1 MLRDLF
7 GQAYEAMLHNRRRT
21 LITMIGMAW
30 GIATVV
36 LLMAYGAGFGR
47 AIEAIFAQWG
57 TNLMGVFP
65 GTTSEQAGGKKAGV
79 LVRIQL
85 SDLDLIENSVPGLLH
100 VVPEVTK
107 DVTVQNDMHSYTWT
121 VSGSYPSMSEVQ
133 KLDVDYGRFYTEKD
147 VEERNHVAVI
157 GSEAKSKLYS
167 GLYPIGQ
174 RIRIKGVSFTVI
186 GVLRAKMQEGDDNIN
201 RVVYVPFTTMSDVK
215 DTKYLD
221 AIWFNYRGNFETT
234 ESALRGTLGA
244 AHGFPA
250 SDHNAIYVANL
261 MEQLSQFRII
271 ETGLQVL
278 MAFIGTLTLGI
289 AGIGLMNIMLVAVQ
303 QRTREIGIEKALGAS
318 RRHILVQF
326 LSEALVITGAGGI
339 CGIALA
345 YFVSIAVGRIPLY
358 SAIAANGEAADIR
371 LLISPTTVLVATVIL
386 AVVGLVSGM
395 LPALRAASL
404 DPVEALRYE

>member
-1 MLRDLF
+1 MLRDLLT
-7 GQAYEAMLHNRRRT
+7 QAYEAMLHNRRRT

-47 AIEAIFAQWG
+47 AIETIFAQFG
-57 TNLMGVFP
+57 TNLIGVFP

-79 LVRIQL
+79 PVRLQL
-85 SDLDLIENSVPGLLH
+85 SDVALIENSVPDVLH
-100 VVPEVTK
+100 VVPELSQQVS
-107 DVTVQNDMHSYTWT
+107 VQNDTHSYSWW
-121 VSGSYPSMSEVQ
+121 VSGSYPMVTEVQ
-133 KLDVDYGRFYTEKD
+133 KLDVDYGRFYSEKD
-147 VEERNHVAVI
+147 LEQRNHVAVI
-157 GSEAKSKLYS
+157 GSEAKTKLFS

-174 RIRIKGVSFTVI
+174 RIRIKDVSFTVI

-201 RVVYVPFTTMSDVK
+201 RVIYIPFSTMSDVK

-221 AIWFNYRGNFETT
+221 GIWFNYHGNYVTT
-234 ESALRGTLGA
+234 ESALRGALGA

-250 SDHNAIYVANL
+250 SDHNAIFVANL
-261 MEQLSQFRII
+261 MQQLSQFHVI
-271 ETGLQVL
+271 TMALQVL

-303 QRTREIGIEKALGAS
+303 QRTREIGIEKALGAR

-326 LSEALVITGAGGI
+326 LTEALVITGVGGV

-345 YFVSIAVGRIPLY
+345 YLVSLVVGSITLY
-358 SAIAANGEAADIR
+358 SAIAKNGEAADIH
-371 LLISPTTVLVATVIL
+371 LIISPSTVLVATVIL
-386 AVVGLVSGM
+386 IGVGLVSGM
-395 LPALRAASL
+395 IPAIRAASL

>member
-1 MLRDLF
+1 MLRDVLS
-7 GQAYEAMLHNRRRT
+7 QAYEAMLHNRRRT

-47 AIEAIFAQWG
+47 AIEAIFSQFG

-65 GTTSEQAGGKKAGV
+65 GTTSQQAGGKKAGV
-79 LVRIQL
+79 PVKFQL
-85 SDLDLIENSVPGLLH
+85 TDIELLQNNVPGLIH
-100 VVPEVTK
+100 IVPEVSK
-107 DVTVQNDMHSYTWT
+107 DVSIQNETHSYTWS
-121 VSGSYPSMSEVQ
+121 VSGSYPAAADVQ
-133 KLDVDYGRFYTEKD
+133 KLDVDYGRFYSDKD
-147 VEERNHVAVI
+147 LEQRNHVAVI

-174 RIRIKGVSFTVI
+174 RIRISGVSYTVI

-201 RVVYVPFTTMSDVK
+201 RVIYIPFTTMSDVK

-250 SDHNAIYVANL
+250 SDHNAIFVANL

-303 QRTREIGIEKALGAS
+303 QRTREIGIEKALGAC
-318 RRHILVQF
+318 RRHILFQF
-326 LSEALVITGAGGI
+326 LTEALVITGVGGI
-339 CGIALA
+339 CGIGLA
-345 YFVSIAVGRIPLY
+345 YLVSVVVGRIPLY
-358 SAIAANGEAADIR
+358 SAMAKNGEAADIR
-371 LLISPTTVLVATVIL
+371 LLISPTTVLVATLIL
-386 AVVGLVSGM
+386 VAVGLVSGM
-395 LPALRAASL
+395 VPALRAASL
-404 DPVEALRYE
+404 DPVGALRYE

>member
-7 GQAYEAMLHNRRRT
+7 TQAYEAMLHNRRRT

-47 AIEAIFAQWG
+47 AIEAIFAQFG
-57 TNLMGVFP
+57 TNLIGVFP

-79 LVRIQL
+79 QVKLQL
-85 SDLDLIENSVPGLLH
+85 ADVDLIENSVPGVLH
-100 VVPEVTK
+100 VVPEVSK
-107 DVTVQNDMHSYTWT
+107 QVSVQNDTHSYSWW
-121 VSGSYPSMSEVQ
+121 VSGSYPLVADVQ
-133 KLDVDYGRFYTEKD
+133 KLEVEYGRFYSEKD
-147 VEERNHVAVI
+147 LEQRNHVAVI

-174 RIRIKGVSFTVI
+174 RIRIKDVSFTVI

-201 RVVYVPFTTMSDVK
+201 RVIYVPFSTMSDVK

-221 AIWFNYRGNFETT
+221 GIWFNYHGNYQTT
-234 ESALRGTLGA
+234 ESALRGALGV

-261 MEQLSQFRII
+261 MEQLSQFHTI
-271 ETGLQVL
+271 TMALQVL

-303 QRTREIGIEKALGAS
+303 QRTREIGIEKALGAR

-326 LSEALVITGAGGI
+326 LTEALVITGVGGV

-345 YFVSIAVGRIPLY
+345 YLVSIVVGSITLY
-358 SAIAANGEAADIR
+358 SAIAKNGEAADIH
-371 LLISPTTVLVATVIL
+371 LLISPSTVLVATVIL
-386 AVVGLVSGM
+386 IVVGLVSGM
-395 LPALRAASL
+395 VPAIRAASL

>member
-1 MLRDLF
+1 MLRDVLS
-7 GQAYEAMLHNRRRT
+7 QAYEAMLHNRRRT

-47 AIEAIFAQWG
+47 AIEAIFAQFG

-65 GTTSEQAGGKKAGV
+65 GTTSQQAGGKKAGV
-79 LVRIQL
+79 PIKFQL
-85 SDLDLIENSVPGLLH
+85 TDVDLLQNNIPGLIH
-100 VVPEVTK
+100 IVPEVSK
-107 DVTVQNDMHSYTWT
+107 DVSIQNDTHSYTWS
-121 VSGSYPSMSEVQ
+121 VSGSYPAAADVQ
-133 KLDVDYGRFYTEKD
+133 KLDLDYGRFYTDKD
-147 VEERNHVAVI
+147 LEQRNHVAVI

-174 RIRIKGVSFTVI
+174 RIRISGVSYTVI

-201 RVVYVPFTTMSDVK
+201 RVVYIPLSTMSDVK

-250 SDHNAIYVANL
+250 SDHNAIFVANL

-303 QRTREIGIEKALGAS
+303 QRTREIGIEKALGAC
-318 RRHILVQF
+318 RRHILFQF
-326 LSEALVITGAGGI
+326 LTEALVITGVGGI
-339 CGIALA
+339 CGIGLA
-345 YFVSIAVGRIPLY
+345 YLVSIVVGRIPLY
-358 SAIAANGEAADIR
+358 SAVAKNGEAADIR
-371 LLISPTTVLVATVIL
+371 LLISPSTVLVATVIL
-386 AVVGLVSGM
+386 VGVGLISGM
-395 LPALRAASL
+395 VPAIRAASL

>member
-7 GQAYEAMLHNRRRT
+7 IQAYEAMLHNRRRT

-47 AIEAIFAQWG
+47 AIEAIFSQFG

-79 LVRIQL
+79 QVKFQL
-85 SDLDLIENSVPGLLH
+85 ADVDLLQNAVPGILH
-100 VVPEVTK
+100 IVPEVSK
-107 DVTVQNDMHSYTWT
+107 DVTVQNDAHSYTWT
-121 VSGSYPSMSEVQ
+121 VAGSYPADADVQ
-133 KLDVDYGRFYTEKD
+133 KLDLDYGRFYTDKD
-147 VEERNHVAVI
+147 L
-157 GSEAKSKLYS
+157 GSEAKTKLYS
-167 GLYPIGQ
+167 GLYPLGQ

-201 RVVYVPFTTMSDVK
+201 RVIYIPFTTMSDVK

-221 AIWFNYRGNFETT
+221 AIWFNYRGNYLTT
-234 ESALRGTLGA
+234 ESALRGALGS

-261 MEQLSQFRII
+261 LEQLSQFRII
-271 ETGLQVL
+271 ETGLQIL

-318 RRHILVQF
+318 RRHILIQF
-326 LSEALVITGAGGI
+326 LSEALVITGVGGI

-345 YFVSIAVGRIPLY
+345 YLVSVAVGRITLY
-358 SAIAANGEAADIR
+358 SAIAANGEAADIQ
-371 LLISPTTVLVATVIL
+371 LLISPNTVIVATVIL